1 MAMPAPRAD
10 VPVRRPG
17 GKIAAT
23 AKAPAPR
30 TLLIACGALAREIVW
45 LTRANAWTHLTVACL
60 PAHLHN
66 TPQLIADAVRRKIAD
81 ARGRFE
87 RILVLY
93 GDCGTGGL
101 LDEVL
106 RAEQVERIGGPH
118 CYSFYAGAANFDA
131 LMEEEPGSFF
141 LTDYLVRH
149 FQRLIVEGLGLD
161 RHPELLADYFGN
173 YRRLVYLAQT
183 DEPALTKSAEA
194 AAKRLG
200 LAFARRFT
208 GYGDLAE
215 FLGRTAAPKD
225 KAHGDADHR
234 LLA

>member
-1 MAMPAPRAD
+1 MTVPRAD
-10 VPVRRPG
+10 GPARRPG
-17 GKIAAT
+17 GKS
-23 AKAPAPR
+23 PPR
-30 TLLIACGALAREIVW
+30 TLLIACGALAREIVF

-66 TPQLIADAVRRKIAD
+66 TPRLIPDAVRRKIGD

-101 LDEVL
+101 LDAVL
-106 RAEQVERIGGPH
+106 NEEGVARIDGPH
-118 CYSFYAGAANFDA
+118 CYSFYAGAEAFDA
-131 LMEEEPGSFF
+131 LMDQEPGSFF
-141 LTDYLVRH
+141 LTDYLTRH
-149 FQRLIVEGLGLD
+149 FARLVVEGLGID

-173 YRRLVYLAQT
+173 YKRLVYLAQT
-183 DEPALTKSAEA
+183 DDPALTDMAKA

-200 LAFARRFT
+200 LAFERRFT
-208 GYGDLAE
+208 GFGDLAT
-215 FLGRTAAPKD
+215 FLRRTTARED
-225 KAHGDADHR
+225 LDHGDADHR

>member
-1 MAMPAPRAD
+1 MPATAQRAD
-10 VPVRRPG
+10 GSVRRPG
-17 GKIAAT
+17 GKSPA
-23 AKAPAPR
+23 APR
-30 TLLIACGALAREIVW
+30 TLLIACGALAREIVF

-66 TPQLIADAVRRKIAD
+66 TPQLIPDAVRRKIRD

-101 LDEVL
+101 LDAVL
-106 RAEQVERIGGPH
+106 AEEGVERIGGPH
-118 CYSFYAGAANFDA
+118 CYSFYAGAENFDA
-131 LMEEEPGSFF
+131 MMDQEPGSFF
-141 LTDYLVRH
+141 LTDYLARH
-149 FQRLIVEGLGLD
+149 FDRLVVEGLGID

-173 YRRLVYLAQT
+173 YKRLVYLAQT
-183 DEPALTKSAEA
+183 EDPALTGLAEA

-200 LAFARRFT
+200 LAFERRFT
-208 GYGDLAE
+208 GYGELAT
-215 FLGRTAAPKD
+215 FLGGTTTRKGTE
-225 KAHGDADHR
+225 HGDADHR